1 MNGDTKQI
9 YLISGPLGVGKS
21 TTSKELA
28 RLVERCVLI
37 EGDDLLHMQMTE
49 PSPTWEERLSLAW
62 MNILSVTRNFIQSG
76 FHVVIDFVVED
87 EFEWFCRQI
96 ADLNVQL
103 KYAVL
108 HADEETIAERLRK
121 RGDIHSLDRS
131 LFLLNKLKSAAVN
144 ADYLVGTNQKDPA
157 ETAAEVIQNDRFHVH
172 IEM

>member
-1 MNGDTKQI
+1 MDEGTKQI

-37 EGDDLLHMQMTE
+37 EGDDLLHMYMTE
-49 PSPTWEERLSLAW
+49 PAPTWEERLSLAW
-62 MNILSVTRNFIQSG
+62 MNILSVTRNFIQSD

-87 EFEWFCRQI
+87 EFEWFCHNI

-108 HADEETIAERLRK
+108 HADEETITERLNK

-131 LFLLNKLKSAAVN
+131 LFLLNKLKTAPVN
-144 ADYLVGTNQKDPA
+144 TDYLVDTNQQDPA
-157 ETAAEVIQNDRFHVH
+157 EIAAGVIQNDRFYVH
-172 IEM
+172 I